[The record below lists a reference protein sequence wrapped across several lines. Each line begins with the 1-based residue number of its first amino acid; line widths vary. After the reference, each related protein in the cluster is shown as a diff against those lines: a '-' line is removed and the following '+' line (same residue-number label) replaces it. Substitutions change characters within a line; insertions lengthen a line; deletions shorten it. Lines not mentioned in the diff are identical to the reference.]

1 MKIHVEPSVDRLR
14 QLSGQYAYLPVFT
27 SCYVDTETPITVFK
41 RFEED
46 SPNCFLLESAEGGE
60 RWGRYS
66 FLASNPLAILRTENG
81 KTRAYFRNGA
91 IEFLEAE
98 PLEAVKGFMNRF
110 SSPALPELPRF
121 FGGAVGFISYDLVR
135 HMEHLPH
142 PPSDVLNTPELCMM
156 VADEVLIFDHVKH
169 KLTFVVCFPSEEPLE
184 QAYSQAIQRLENLYD
199 KALAPASREIHQLA
213 DVKNP
218 EITCSVTREQYLE
231 SVKIAKQHIFD
242 GDIFQVQISQRFS
255 MEAPSSAFNVYR
267 RLRLTNPSPY
277 MFYIKFEDM
286 TLIGASPELLLRCSD
301 GRLETCPLAGTR
313 RRGHN
318 AEEDAALEQ
327 ELLTDEKE
335 KSEHMMLV
343 DLGRNDL
350 GRVSEFGSVQVERLM
365 EVVRFSR
372 VMHLSSTVTGKLK
385 ASLHPLD
392 ALAAVFP
399 AGTLTGAPKVR
410 AMEIIDALETTRRGP
425 YGGAIGYLS
434 FDGHFDSCITIRT
447 VLIKDGKAH
456 VQAAAGIVADSDPE
470 KEYKECQ
477 NKARAV
483 LDALREAVNVQ

>member
-1 MKIHVEPSVDRLR
+1 MKIHMEPSMERLR
-14 QLSGQYAYLPVFT
+14 QLSGQYAYLPLFT
-27 SCYVDTETPITVFK
+27 SLYVDTETPITVFK

-66 FLASNPLAILRTENG
+66 FLASNPLAIVRTEKG
-81 KTRAYFRNGA
+81 RTQARFRDGSTLDLGPDP
-91 IEFLEAE
+91 FEA
-98 PLEAVKGFMNRF
+98 LKSFMARF
-110 SSPALPELPRF
+110 TSPTLPELPRF
-121 FGGAVGFISYDLVR
+121 YGGAVGFMSHDLVR
-135 HMEHLPH
+135 YVEYLPNVPH
-142 PPSDVLNTPELCMM
+142 DDLNTPDLQMM
-156 VADEVLIFDHVKH
+156 VADEVLIFDHVKQR
-169 KLTFVVCFPSEEPLE
+169 LTLVVCFPSQEPLE
-184 QAYSQAIQRLENLYD
+184 EAYAQAAQRLQRLYD
-199 KALAPASREIHQLA
+199 KAFAPVPSESPRNSAPQSHEM
-213 DVKNP
+213 
-218 EITCSVTREQYLE
+218 TCNVTKERYLE
-231 SVKIAKQHIFD
+231 SVKIAKKHIID

-255 MEAPSSAFNVYR
+255 MEAPLSALNVYR

-286 TLIGASPELLLRCSD
+286 TLIGASPELLLRCDD
-301 GRLETCPLAGTR
+301 GKLTTCPLAGTR
-313 RRGHN
+313 RRGRTDK
-318 AEEDAALEQ
+318 EDAELEQ

-350 GRVSEFGSVQVERLM
+350 GRVSEFGSVQVEQLM

-372 VMHLSSTVTGKLK
+372 VMHLSSTVTGRLREG
-385 ASLHPLD
+385 LHPLD

-410 AMEIIDALETTRRGP
+410 AMEIIDVLEPNRRGP

-447 VLIKDGKAH
+447 VLIKDGRAY

-483 LDALREAVNVQ
+483 LEAIREAGNVQ